1 MLLEELSKGDEV
13 VLELIWGSME
23 YKIKTQVK
31 DVDDKG
37 ILIPAFQYKGVVLD
51 SSSKVF
57 KELHFN
63 LYGNDFGGQRICW
76 KSLKLSHR
84 KKNGEEYYHLS
95 VNNFQRYG
103 RTDEHRGEKR
113 VSMEQFPA
121 TIHIISP
128 QIDESYEV
136 LIKDISNEGIAFI
149 ADSELDIVRGVIDLS
164 FEDSLRGHQFRLN
177 GRYRCLRIVP
187 MEDGT
192 YLYGCN
198 LMKGNNDL
206 LSYIYLKRLLSEKH
220 FIEKTESA
228 GEKTE

>member
-13 VLELIWGSME
+13 VLELIWGSLE

-31 DVDDKG
+31 GVDDKG

-76 KSLKLSHR
+76 KSLKLNNR

-95 VNNFQRYG
+95 VDAFHRHG
-103 RTDEHRGEKR
+103 GADEHRGEKR
-113 VSMEQFPA
+113 ISMEQFPA
-121 TIHIISP
+121 TIHIISS
-128 QIDESYEV
+128 QDDASHEV
-136 LIKDISNEGIAFI
+136 VIKDISNKGIAFI
-149 ADSELDIVRGVIDLS
+149 ADSELDIVRATIDLS
-164 FEDSLRGHQFRLN
+164 FADSLRGHQFKLN
-177 GRYRCLRIVP
+177 GRYLCVRTVP
-187 MEDGT
+187 MEDGK
-192 YLYGCN
+192 YLYGCS

-206 LSYIYLKRLLSEKH
+206 LTYIYLKRLISEKH
-220 FIEKTESA
+220 LTEKTE
-228 GEKTE
+228 